1 MISTME
7 IMSGVSSFLYSKYQS
22 LFYMILIFLI
32 SKVLGFNA
40 VIIILIFY
48 WCSLVQLEHFVC
60 YAREVYQ
67 GYILQIYCAERFSVI
82 GCLICRNDGCRSL
95 TSFNFK
101 QKLWNGL
108 EIP

>member
-1 MISTME
+1 MP
-7 IMSGVSSFLYSKYQS
+7 GVSTFLYSKYQS

-40 VIIILIFY
+40 SHQYINIL
-48 WCSLVQLEHFVC
+48 LVFCCAAEHFVC

-82 GCLICRNDGCRSL
+82 GCLICRNDGC
-95 TSFNFK
+95 
-101 QKLWNGL
+101 W
-108 EIP
+108 